1 MKHMKNSRIWKIIII
16 IIKYVKFLKVRELIF
31 YYVVGVLQYLVLHV
45 LVLWHL
51 FPYMLFFF
59 FGQIIKS
66 KGQESSDF
74 INELQMLITSGTWQA
89 LINFRVN
96 EEMNSMSF
104 SQPVLIPKDFISIWM
119 KLQH

>member
-1 MKHMKNSRIWKIIII
+1 MKHMKNSRIWKIIIII

-59 FGQIIKS
+59 GQIIKS

-74 INELQMLITSGTWQA
+74 INELQMLSTSGTWQA
-89 LINFRVN
+89 LSNFWVN

-104 SQPVLIPKDFISIWM
+104 SQPVLIPKDFISI
-119 KLQH
+119 